1 MTETSERAL
10 GAEIKQ
16 QSSTLA
22 ESLADSVSNQARD
35 IGEEAL
41 GRANSIGTK
50 VKAAAE
56 NVRDSASDLLDT
68 AKSVAS
74 DTGDKIKDVVV
85 TQKDAGAD
93 RISGVASVIR
103 RAADDLEQDIP
114 LAAPYIRRAAEEI
127 NDFANALKTQ
137 SLNEIVTSIDDFAHR
152 QPAAFL
158 GIAAFAGF
166 AAVRLLK
173 APVRAGDPS

>member
-1 MTETSERAL
+1 MTETRARP
-10 GAEIKQ
+10 ADEQIKQ
-16 QSSTLA
+16 QPSTLA
-22 ESLADSVSNQARD
+22 ESLASSLSNEVKDFRD
-35 IGEEAL
+35 EAV
-41 GRANSIGTK
+41 GRANSVGVQ
-50 VKAAAE
+50 VKTVAD
-56 NVRDSASDLLDT
+56 NVKDSASDLLDT
-68 AKSVAS
+68 AKGVAS
-74 DTGDKIKDVVV
+74 DAGDKIKDVVV

-103 RAADDLEQDIP
+103 RAANDLEQDLP

-127 NDFANALKTQ
+127 DDFANALKTQ
-137 SLNEIVTSIDDFAHR
+137 SLSEIVGSIEVFAHR

-173 APVRAGDPS
+173 APVRPGDPL

>member
-1 MTETSERAL
+1 MTETGERPV
-10 GAEIKQ
+10 GAQIKQ
-16 QSSTLA
+16 QNSTLA
-22 ESLADSVSNQARD
+22 ESLTSSLSSEARD
-35 IGEEAL
+35 IREDAL
-41 GRANSIGTK
+41 GRARIVGVQVTTAADT
-50 VKAAAE
+50 VK
-56 NVRDSASDLLDT
+56 DSASDLLDT

-85 TQKDAGAD
+85 AQKDAGAD
-93 RISGVASVIR
+93 RISGVASVIK
-103 RAADDLEQDIP
+103 RAADDLEQDLP

-127 NDFANALKTQ
+127 DDFANALKTQ
-137 SLNEIVTSIDDFAHR
+137 SLSEIVGSIEGFAHR
-152 QPAAFL
+152 QPVAFL

>member
-1 MTETSERAL
+1 MTEASERPI
-10 GAEIKQ
+10 GAQMKKQ
-16 QSSTLA
+16 TSTLA
-22 ESLADSVSNQARD
+22 ESLADSISNEARD
-35 IGEEAL
+35 IRDEAL
-41 GRANSIGTK
+41 SRANSVGTQ
-50 VKAAAE
+50 VKTSADSIQ
-56 NVRDSASDLLDT
+56 DSASDLLDT

-74 DTGDKIKDVVV
+74 DTGDKIKDVVI

-103 RAADDLEQDIP
+103 RAANDLEQDLP

-127 NDFANALKTQ
+127 DDFANALKTQ
-137 SLNEIVTSIDDFAHR
+137 SLSEIVGSIEGFAHR

-173 APVRAGDPS
+173 APVRAGDSS